1 VPRKAIDIL
10 QSCSSMLLFQIVKH
24 SGLRKNI
31 FAKETTKIFSKNLIK
46 DENQQKDEVSILPF
60 CS

>member
-1 VPRKAIDIL
+1 
-10 QSCSSMLLFQIVKH
+10 MLLFQIVKH
-24 SGLRKNI
+24 SGLRKNL